1 MMALD
6 QAHKQELREMTNRW
20 NNLIIPNFENEIA
33 LLEMELKKRQQLEL
47 DDFRLNI
54 EAQAT

>member
-6 QAHKQELREMTNRW
+6 LAHKQELREMTNRW

-47 DDFRLNI
+47 DDFRQNI